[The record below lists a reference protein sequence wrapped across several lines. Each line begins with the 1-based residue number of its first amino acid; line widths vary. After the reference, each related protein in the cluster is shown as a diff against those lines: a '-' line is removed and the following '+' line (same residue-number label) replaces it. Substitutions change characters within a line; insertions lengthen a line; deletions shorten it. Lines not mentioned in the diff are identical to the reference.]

1 MAGRVGGPHL
11 TFVHARLV
19 EHVPALELAAHLAR
33 LKVGQ
38 AHRARAV
45 RRLRRWVEDHAAH
58 LGNLL
63 RAQASIRRIAEASAL
78 RHVAVPLDDAPA
90 AAAEDAHQAEAHHG
104 AADVPADENAE
115 HERERE
121 AQPV

>member
-1 MAGRVGGPHL
+1 MAGRVGGLRLP
-11 TFVHARLV
+11 FVHARLV

-45 RRLRRWVEDHAAH
+45 RRMRRWVEDHAAH

-63 RAQASIRRIAEASAL
+63 RAQASLRRPSTVR
-78 RHVAVPLDDAPA
+78 RHAAIPLDDAPA
-90 AAAEDAHQAEAHHG
+90 AAAEDAHQAEVHHG
-104 AADVPADENAE
+104 AADVQADEDDE